1 MNTLPINLDDL
12 IHARS
17 VESVKIEFKKTWS
30 QPIAES
36 VLHSICAFANDF
48 FNLNGGYIIIGIEDK
63 NGQPIL
69 PPHGLEGQNL
79 DEIQKWIRGNCKRID
94 PEYQP
99 VISPE
104 ICQDQQIL
112 VIWVSGGD
120 VRPYQAPKT
129 LNSGERSYYVRQGS
143 ETVEARGDILTH
155 LMIVVILLY
164 LLMSFLPP

>member
-79 DEIQKWIRGNCKRID
+79 DEIQKWIRGNCK
-94 PEYQP
+94 
-99 VISPE
+99 
-104 ICQDQQIL
+104 
-112 VIWVSGGD
+112 
-120 VRPYQAPKT
+120 
-129 LNSGERSYYVRQGS
+129 
-143 ETVEARGDILTH
+143 
-155 LMIVVILLY
+155 
-164 LLMSFLPP
+164 